1 MTTRYEIQLTERQL
15 RLVNQALE
23 MFFRLQMGQFSVF
36 ADLVAFR
43 NFSFAE
49 KNSGWAE
56 EFDNRIHLR
65 DDFQNALQDIYS
77 HIFRDLLLADSP
89 FSRKTEDMECA
100 IDIWEAIRYKLWQDA
115 PDPKPHWSVDSTP
128 PFHWHHDEPL
138 IKISKMEEE

>member
-23 MFFRLQMGQFSVF
+23 MFFRLQMGQFSDF

-65 DDFQNALQDIYS
+65 EQLRRTGSGQCW
-77 HIFRDLLLADSP
+77 P
-89 FSRKTEDMECA
+89 
-100 IDIWEAIRYKLWQDA
+100 
-115 PDPKPHWSVDSTP
+115 
-128 PFHWHHDEPL
+128 
-138 IKISKMEEE
+138 